1 MSAQIIRKLSAAR
14 IVGNV
19 KAVAPRPNSDGGIP
33 KDIVPLF
40 RVFGM
45 ANDVRTGNSDNGPFT
60 ALKGRF
66 EAVSL
71 MPDENGETATESF
84 VAPECFLPEPTHSIL
99 VGELTAKDAD
109 GKRVVES
116 LDFAFEVGVKASKN
130 PVGYE
135 YVCMPLMDHTGSDPL
150 AALRDRVKAL
160 PSVLP
165 GAGNKAL
172 PAPEQPA
179 AGKGGKGGKK

>member
-1 MSAQIIRKLSAAR
+1 MSAPQIIRKISAPR

-19 KAVAPRPNSDGGIP
+19 KAYAPRPGTDGSIP
-33 KDIVPLF
+33 KDVIPLY
-40 RVFGM
+40 RVFGSG
-45 ANDVRTGNSDNGPFT
+45 ADLRAGQSDNGPFV

-66 EAVSL
+66 EAISLVPDPDTGEVS
-71 MPDENGETATESF
+71 GQVF

-99 VGELTAKDAD
+99 VSELSQKDAD
-109 GKRVVES
+109 GKRVVNS

-130 PVGYE
+130 PIGYE

-150 AALRDRVKAL
+150 AALRTKVAAL

-165 GAGNKAL
+165 SAKVL
-172 PAPEQPA
+172 PAPQAPA
-179 AGKGGKGGKK
+179 SGKKKN